1 MNNRSK
7 GRIGEDYASTMLE
20 SKGYRIYD
28 RNYSTAFGE
37 IDIIAVKGRCIH
49 FVEVKAR
56 GRIDRGCPS
65 EAVDIRKQNKI
76 RRVAEYYMNSRRLLG
91 YDVCFDVAE
100 VWFNL
105 IEDCY

>member
-7 GRIGEDYASTMLE
+7 GRAGEEYASAMLE

-56 GRIDRGCPS
+56 GRVDCGYPS
-65 EAVDIRKQNKI
+65 EAVDRRKQSRI
-76 RRVAEYYMNSRRLLG
+76 RRVAEYYIRSKHLAG